1 MASAALGATLTGSP
15 AQAAPATCTDASFGG
30 TYYCGYG
37 ERNFTFSNGTYEV
50 WVIGTDY
57 SIWTRW
63 RSNGSYSSWVN
74 QGGQIRRSY
83 ASGDFVRITCG
94 SNPIIEVVG
103 TDNRWYSNA
112 RRTDGSWSG
121 WVLGNTWVCP

>member
-1 MASAALGATLTGSP
+1 MSRLVRTFAMLAMVTATLAAVLTGSP
-15 AQAAPATCTDASFGG
+15 AQAAPATCTDPSFGG

-37 ERNFTFSNGTYEV
+37 VRSFTFSNGT
-50 WVIGTDY
+50 
-57 SIWTRW
+57 
-63 RSNGSYSSWVN
+63 YSSWVN

-83 ASGDFVRITCG
+83 ASGDFVQVTCG

-112 RRTDGSWSG
+112 RRSDG
-121 WVLGNTWVCP
+121 TWTG